1 MSFNII
7 LLIKCKWRLAME
19 DEELRKEILEFK
31 YRFWRKLND
40 NSNLHTIK
48 VVEWFE
54 ESMWK
59 WDRWEVVW

>member
-1 MSFNII
+1 MQTLETRRKCMSFNII

-48 VVEWFE
+48 VVE
-54 ESMWK
+54 
-59 WDRWEVVW
+59 

>member
-48 VVEWFE
+48 VVE
-54 ESMWK
+54 
-59 WDRWEVVW
+59 